1 MASQSKACGPELV
14 AGKITN
20 RSYTPP
26 TTAKGTKMTD
36 VRWIADNDLTEKWP
50 FWTRANVGEVL
61 PEPPS
66 PLGWD
71 LIWETGTL
79 PGWYDCAVDRLGYGD
94 VGMSETRPEVAGM
107 FGGYAYLCATGIR
120 LFGVRTPGMTAEAID
135 LAYFGDHPDVPPYEH
150 EDWHDSDEGSAV
162 LTAWLGWVMGT
173 MNQDEL
179 ETDRVDGIAAR
190 NSRPDLGS
198 LTGAELLERAR
209 SFEPLIRR
217 MFNQHINQSGAASIG
232 PGAIGQVCAAI
243 GQPEAAMRLF
253 AGLGGV
259 DSAAPS
265 YTMWELSRLVR
276 RSPVLSEQFDSG
288 IGGLTDRLRVSEAAE
303 VSAFVAE
310 LDAFLAEYGSRGPNE
325 WDIHAPVWETDP
337 DLVLAA
343 VDRMRL
349 ADDDASPVTEQ
360 KAREAEREALSATLV
375 VSLAADPETQG
386 QFQAALASAKVF
398 VPGRERSKTTII
410 RVIHEVRMAMWE
422 LGRRAV
428 EAGDL
433 ADRRDICMLFA
444 DEVERYLV
452 DDLPETRSIVADR
465 RTHFDWLRAIEPPFI
480 IDGEVAPNTEW
491 PLKGASPVAVANE
504 GDQLVGNPGC
514 PGTYRGR
521 ARVVLDPANPA
532 VLEPGDVLIAPMT
545 DPAWTPL
552 FVPAGAVVVDVG
564 AALSHAIIVSRE
576 LGIPCV
582 VSATNA
588 TRRIPD
594 GAEIEVDGDTGVVS
608 ILSTPS

>member
-1 MASQSKACGPELV
+1 
-14 AGKITN
+14 
-20 RSYTPP
+20 
-26 TTAKGTKMTD
+26 MTD
-36 VRWIADNDLTEKWP
+36 VRWIDDNELTEKWP

-71 LIWETGTL
+71 LVWEGGTL
-79 PGWYDCAVDRLGYGD
+79 PGWYDCAVNRLGYAD

-120 LFGVRTPGMTAEAID
+120 LFGVRTPGMNAESVD

-150 EDWHDSDEGSAV
+150 EDWHDSDAGTAV
-162 LTAWLGWVMGT
+162 LTEWLGWVMGT
-173 MNQDEL
+173 MTQDEL
-179 ETDRVDGIAAR
+179 EADRLDGLAAR
-190 NSRPDLGS
+190 ASRPDLTTLSGQ
-198 LTGAELLERAR
+198 ELLDRAR

-232 PGAIGQVCAAI
+232 PGAIAQVCAALDR
-243 GQPEAAMRLF
+243 PDAAMRLV

-259 DSAAPS
+259 DSALPS
-265 YTMWELSRLVR
+265 YAMWEMSRAVR
-276 RSPVLSEQFDSG
+276 ASPTLTERFDAG
-288 IGGLTDRLRVSEAAE
+288 VDGLNDRLRVADDAEA
-303 VSAFVAE
+303 VALVAD
-310 LDAFLAEYGSRGPNE
+310 LDAFLSDFGSRGPNE

-337 DLVLAA
+337 GLVLAGI
-343 VDRMRL
+343 DRMRL
-349 ADDDASPVTEQ
+349 ADDDASPAAEQ
-360 KAREAEREALSATLV
+360 QAREAEREALAASLTEA
-375 VSLAADPETQG
+375 LAADPDAQA

-410 RVIHEVRMAMWE
+410 RVVHEVRMAMWE

-433 ADRRDICMLFA
+433 AHRRDLCLLFV
-444 DEVERYLV
+444 DEVERYLA
-452 DDLPETRSIVADR
+452 DDLPEIRSTVADR
-465 RTHFDWLRAIEPPFI
+465 MTHHDWLRTLEPPFI
-480 IDGEVAPNTEW
+480 INGTVPPNTEW
-491 PLKGASPVAVANE
+491 PLKGSAPVPVANE
-504 GDQLVGNPGC
+504 GDQLIGNPGC
-514 PGTYRGR
+514 PGVFTGR
-521 ARVVLDPANPA
+521 ARVVLDPADPS
-532 VLEPGDVLIAPMT
+532 VLEPGDVLVAPVT

-582 VSATNA
+582 VSATDA

-594 GAEIEVDGDTGVVS
+594 GAEIEVDGGTGIVTV
-608 ILSTPS
+608 LSMPSERV